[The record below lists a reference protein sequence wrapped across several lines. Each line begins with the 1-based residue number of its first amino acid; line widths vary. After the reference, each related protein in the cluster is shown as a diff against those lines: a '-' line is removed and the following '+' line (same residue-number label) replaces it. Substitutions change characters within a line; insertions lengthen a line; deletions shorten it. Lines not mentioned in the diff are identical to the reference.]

1 MPEPS
6 RKRWVLP
13 ATPCPPGWGESGAGV
28 GLPRAAAEVLW
39 NREIRSKEQARAF
52 LEPDLGSLADPFLL
66 SGMEAA
72 VKRLD
77 RAIRE
82 KERVF
87 VFGDFDADGIAAA
100 ALAIG
105 VLRALA
111 RRRGDGDR
119 ERSGGGSGD
128 RESAIQSISPE
139 RREGFGLSERV
150 VREVREKGGRLL
162 LTVDCGTSANHAI
175 GVARELG
182 VDIVVADHHLPG
194 DVLPEPAVLVNPNL
208 PDERY
213 PFRDLAAVGVVHRL
227 LDALT
232 RDEAGEAAILRTQL
246 DLVALG
252 TVADVVPLVGEN
264 RILTWHGLR
273 LMREQVRPAWP
284 ALAES
289 CGVDPAWISSIDIA
303 YRLAPRLNAPGRL
316 ASPARSIALLL
327 AEDAGQARAIAAEV
341 EDDNRERRDRHE
353 KILKE
358 VLQRVE
364 AGPRVPGDP
373 IVLGSTAWSA
383 GVLGIVASRLVETY
397 HVPVVLVSLQ
407 GDVARGSARTPRGH
421 DLLAW
426 LGDAQ
431 VRKHL
436 TQFGG
441 HPQAAGVSMH
451 PSDFGAFRTALLLRA
466 APGRGEEAVQDVD
479 AELDPAA
486 CDLDLARALER
497 LAPFGAGNAE
507 PLFRGSCTVRRV
519 RRERSRHLCFTAGD
533 GNAAPDCIGFGMG
546 RSESELPR
554 QGSRL
559 DLLYL
564 PVVNRHR
571 GEERLQ
577 LMLRAFRPAQNGGSP
592 AAPGS
597 G

>member
-6 RKRWVLP
+6 PQRWVLP
-13 ATPCPPGWGESGAGV
+13 ATPCPPGWRESGAGV
-28 GLPRAAAEVLW
+28 GLPRAVAEVLW
-39 NREIRSKEQARAF
+39 NREIRSEEQVRGF

-66 SGMEAA
+66 SGMKDA

-105 VLRALA
+105 VLRAVA
-111 RRRGDGDR
+111 SGRDDGGR
-119 ERSGGGSGD
+119 ERSGRGSED
-128 RESAIQSISPE
+128 RASTIRSISPE
-139 RREGFGLSERV
+139 RREGFGLTERV
-150 VREVREKGGRLL
+150 VREVREEGGRLL
-162 LTVDCGTSANHAI
+162 LTADCGTSANHAV

-182 VDIVVADHHLPG
+182 VDVVVADHHLPG
-194 DVLPEPAVLVNPNL
+194 DVIPQPAILVNPNL
-208 PDERY
+208 PGERY

-232 RDEAGEAAILRTQL
+232 RETAAEAAILRRQL

-264 RILTWHGLR
+264 RVLTWHGLR
-273 LMREQVRPAWP
+273 LMREHPRPAWP

-289 CGVDPAWISSIDIA
+289 CGLDPEWISSIDIA

-316 ASPARSIALLL
+316 GSPARSIALLL
-327 AEDAGQARAIAAEV
+327 AEHAGEARAIAAEV

-364 AGPRVPGDP
+364 SGPRMPGEP
-373 IVLGSTAWSA
+373 IILGSREWSA

-397 HVPVVLVSLQ
+397 RVPVVLVSLQ
-407 GDVARGSARTPRGH
+407 GDIARGSARTPRGH

-426 LGDAQ
+426 LGG
-431 VRKHL
+431 VRDYL
-436 TQFGG
+436 VQFGG
-441 HPQAAGVSMH
+441 HPQAAGVSMD
-451 PSDFGAFRTALLLRA
+451 PSGFEAFRRALLLRE
-466 APGRGEEAVQDVD
+466 APVREEEAVQPVD

-507 PLFRGSCTVRRV
+507 PLFRGRCTVRRV
-519 RRERSRHLCFTAGD
+519 RRERSRHLRFTAGD
-533 GNAAPDCIGFGMG
+533 GNTAPDCVGFGMG
-546 RSESELPR
+546 RSECVLPR
-554 QGSRL
+554 PGSRL

-577 LMLRAFRPAQNGGSP
+577 LKLRAFRMAENGGLP
-592 AAPGS
+592 AAS
-597 G
+597 GNG

>member
-1 MPEPS
+1 MSEPS
-6 RKRWVLP
+6 PKRWVLP
-13 ATPCPPGWGESGAGV
+13 ASPCPVGWGENGAGV
-28 GLPRAAAEVLW
+28 GLPRAVAEVLW
-39 NREIRSKEQARAF
+39 NRAIRSEEQVRDF

-66 SGMEAA
+66 SGVAAA
-72 VKRLD
+72 VDRLG
-77 RAIRE
+77 RATRE

-87 VFGDFDADGIAAA
+87 VFGDFDADGTAAA

-111 RRRGDGDR
+111 RGRADRGR
-119 ERSGGGSGD
+119 ERIGEAGED

-139 RREGFGLSERV
+139 RREGFGLTERV
-150 VREVREKGGRLL
+150 VREVRERGGRLL

-182 VDIVVADHHLPG
+182 VDVLVADHHAPG
-194 DVLPEPAVLVNPNL
+194 DVIPQPAILVNPNL
-208 PDERY
+208 PGERY

-232 RDEAGEAAILRTQL
+232 RETAGDAAILRRQL

-264 RILTWHGLR
+264 RVLTWHGIR
-273 LMREQVRPAWP
+273 LMRDHPRPVWP

-289 CGVDPAWISSIDIA
+289 CGLDPEWISSIDIA

-316 ASPARSIALLL
+316 GSPARAIALLL
-327 AEDAGQARAIAAEV
+327 AEHASEARAIAAEV

-358 VLQRVE
+358 VLRRVE
-364 AGPRVPGDP
+364 SGPRMPDDP
-373 IVLGSTAWSA
+373 IVLGSNDWSA

-397 HVPVVLVSLQ
+397 RVPVVLVSLQ
-407 GDVARGSARTPRGH
+407 GEVARGSARTPRGH

-426 LGDAQ
+426 LGG
-431 VRKHL
+431 VRDHL
-436 TQFGG
+436 VQFGG
-441 HPQAAGVSMH
+441 HPQAAGVSML
-451 PSDFGAFRTALLLRA
+451 PSRFEAFRTALLLREV
-466 APGRGEEAVQDVD
+466 PVRGEEPVQRID

-507 PLFRGSCTVRRV
+507 PLFLGRCTVRRV
-519 RRERSRHLCFTAGD
+519 RRERSRHLRFTAGD
-533 GNAAPDCIGFGMG
+533 GNAAPDCIGFGMA
-546 RSESELPR
+546 RSECELPR
-554 QGSRL
+554 PGSRL

-577 LMLRAFRPAQNGGSP
+577 LKLRAFRVAEDGGPLAAAGNG
-592 AAPGS
+592 
-597 G
+597 